1 MVILKHIMIVVLAYF
16 HDNSGHRGVHNTI
29 MEIKEQLDMKM
40 LRVIFKHTNFAKWE
54 IHQTVNLELLLVI
67 LRLKTSWD
75 INGPLP

>member
-40 LRVIFKHTNFAKWE
+40 LSYFQAYQLCQMRNSPNSK
-54 IHQTVNLELLLVI
+54 
-67 LRLKTSWD
+67 
-75 INGPLP
+75 P